1 MDWGQPQHVKI
12 NAPPG
17 GKTSISIFGS
27 DSTYGQE
34 IPKGRKGGY
43 ENQNTRPTFMAQ
55 SSAPQEATYSYSK
68 PAPVSYGGGYGASP
82 SPFRVSSE
90 PTFGARPV

>member
-27 DSTYGQE
+27 DSSYGQE
-34 IPKGRKGGY
+34 ASKGRKGGY
-43 ENQNTRPTFMAQ
+43 DNQNTRPSFMT
-55 SSAPQEATYSYSK
+55 SAPAPSEATYGYTK
-68 PAPVSYGGGYGASP
+68 PTPVAYGDGYRPSP
-82 SPFRVSSE
+82 SPFAVDSE
-90 PTFGARPV
+90 PTFGV